1 MYLTSK
7 RIKGKNYRYLAK
19 SIRLPNGK
27 VKTIQKMIKDR
38 EKPFAGLVGEFQ
50 DYFIQQE
57 KRLYSDY
64 ALSAYNTDSVINQ
77 EQMKEVESMKVDYK
91 YIIRRLTKRQ
101 LKDLFDRFTAN
112 FTYESNAIEGN
123 SLTLKDVSIVM
134 FDNATVEGKD
144 LREIYETRNSRKV
157 VDLMLKKKLE
167 ITHSDIKKVH
177 RLLMRDID
185 TTLGYKKLPNYL
197 FGRNVETTS
206 PERVEEEITKLIE
219 WYKESRKSEH
229 PLKIS
234 ALFHGK
240 LERIH
245 PFEDGNGRVG
255 RILSNVILIND
266 GHPPL
271 IIRKSQRESYLK
283 VLEASD
289 AGSQINLERFFLD
302 KYKKTFRSF
311 FKVYVQYI

>member
-1 MYLTSK
+1 MYIASK
-7 RIKGKNYRYLAK
+7 RIKGKDYSYLVQ

-27 VKTIQKMIKDR
+27 VKTIQKLIKDR
-38 EKPFAGLVGEFQ
+38 KKPLAELEAEFQ
-50 DYFIQQE
+50 DYFIRQE

-64 ALSAYNTDSVINQ
+64 SLSIYKTDSVINQ
-77 EQMKEVESMKVDYK
+77 EQMVEVESMKVDYK
-91 YIIRRLTKRQ
+91 YIIRKLTKSQ

-134 FDNATVEGKD
+134 FDNAAVEGKD

-157 VDLMLKKKLE
+157 VDIMLRKK
-167 ITHSDIKKVH
+167 IDVTHNDIKKVH

-185 TTLGYKKLPNYL
+185 TTFGYKKLPNYL
-197 FGRNVETTS
+197 LGRNVETTP
-206 PERVEEEITKLIE
+206 PERVEEEITKLID
-219 WYKESRKSEH
+219 WYKENQKTEP

-234 ALFHGK
+234 AVFHGK
-240 LERIH
+240 FEKIH

-255 RILSNVILIND
+255 RILSNAILINQ
-266 GHPPL
+266 GYPPL

-283 VLEASD
+283 VLESSD
-289 AGSQINLERFFLD
+289 AGAQINLERFFLD

-311 FKVYVQYI
+311 FKVYLQYI

>member
-1 MYLTSK
+1 MYITSK
-7 RIKGKNYRYLAK
+7 KIKGKKYRYLAK
-19 SIRLPNGK
+19 SIRLPDGK
-27 VKTIQKMIKDR
+27 VKTIQKLIKDR
-38 EKPFAGLVGEFQ
+38 EKPLAELEEEFQ
-50 DYFIQQE
+50 DYFIRQE

-64 ALSAYNTDSVINQ
+64 ALSVYETDSVINQ
-77 EQMKEVESMKVDYK
+77 EQMREVESMKVDYR
-91 YIIRRLTKRQ
+91 YITKRLTKSQ

-123 SLTLKDVSIVM
+123 SLTLKDVIIVM

-144 LREIYETRNSRKV
+144 LREIYETRNSREV
-157 VDLMLKKKLE
+157 IDLMLKKKFD
-167 ITHSDIKKVH
+167 ITHNDIKKVH
-177 RLLMRDID
+177 KLLMRDID

-197 FGRNVETTS
+197 LGRNVETTP
-206 PERVEEEITKLIE
+206 PEKVEGEITKLIE
-219 WYKESRKSEH
+219 WYKENRKSEH

-240 LERIH
+240 FEKIH

-255 RILSNVILIND
+255 RVLSNAILIND
-266 GHPPL
+266 GYPPL

-283 VLEASD
+283 VLEFSD
-289 AGSQINLERFFLD
+289 TGAQINLERFFLD

-311 FKVYVQYI
+311 FKVYAQYI

>member
-1 MYLTSK
+1 MY
-7 RIKGKNYRYLAK
+7 IAK
-19 SIRLPNGK
+19 SIRLPDGK
-27 VKTIQKMIKDR
+27 VKTIQKLIKDR
-38 EKPFAGLVGEFQ
+38 EKPLAELEEEFQ
-50 DYFIQQE
+50 DYFIRQE

-64 ALSAYNTDSVINQ
+64 ALSVYETDSVINQ
-77 EQMKEVESMKVDYK
+77 EQMREVESMKVDYR
-91 YIIRRLTKRQ
+91 YITKRLTKSQ

-157 VDLMLKKKLE
+157 IDLMLKKKFD
-167 ITHSDIKKVH
+167 ITHNDIKKVH
-177 RLLMRDID
+177 KLLMQDID

-197 FGRNVETTS
+197 FGRNVETTP
-206 PERVEEEITKLIE
+206 PERVEGEITKLIE
-219 WYKESRKSEH
+219 WYKENRKSEH

-234 ALFHGK
+234 ALFHGEFEK
-240 LERIH
+240 IH

-255 RILSNVILIND
+255 RVLSNAILIND
-266 GHPPL
+266 GYPPL

-283 VLEASD
+283 VLESSD
-289 AGSQINLERFFLD
+289 TDAQINLERFFLD

-311 FKVYVQYI
+311 FKVYAQYI